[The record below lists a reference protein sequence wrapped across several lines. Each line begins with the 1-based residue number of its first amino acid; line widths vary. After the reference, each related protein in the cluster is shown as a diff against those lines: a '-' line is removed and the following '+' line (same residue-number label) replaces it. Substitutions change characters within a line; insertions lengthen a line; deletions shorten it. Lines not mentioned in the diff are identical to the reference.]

1 MSDII
6 AAVESSTSYSTN
18 SLGGGLPV
26 VEYVRDKDKMDKQSP
41 GAQTW
46 IATDESPR
54 ASTKLRVL
62 LVEDNACDVE
72 LELLTLQRDGFDV
85 SGDVA
90 QSPEEFTALIQK
102 TNYDLILAD
111 YNLPQWRG
119 TEALDILCRENLDV
133 PLIVVTGYLGEE
145 KAVDY
150 IKQGATDCVLK
161 DRMARLPTSVRRA
174 LEERRLRDERRRSEK
189 ELASKVAELARSNA
203 ELEQFAYV
211 ASHDLQEPL
220 RMIAN
225 YTQLLGER
233 YRGQLDE
240 QADKYIKYSVDGA
253 VRMQALIHDLLKF

>member
-1 MSDII
+1 MNKRPSR
-6 AAVESSTSYSTN
+6 AQSS
-18 SLGGGLPV
+18 
-26 VEYVRDKDKMDKQSP
+26 
-41 GAQTW
+41 
-46 IATDESPR
+46 IATEKSLK

-72 LELLTLQRDGFDV
+72 LALLTLQRDGFDV

-90 QSPEEFTALIQK
+90 QSPEEFTARIQM

-133 PLIVVTGYLGEE
+133 PLIVVTGYLREE

-174 LEERRLRDERRRSEK
+174 LEEMSRRGNLSSDYAEGSERSGGNPFGPGR
-189 ELASKVAELARSNA
+189 
-203 ELEQFAYV
+203 
-211 ASHDLQEPL
+211 
-220 RMIAN
+220 
-225 YTQLLGER
+225 
-233 YRGQLDE
+233 
-240 QADKYIKYSVDGA
+240 
-253 VRMQALIHDLLKF
+253 